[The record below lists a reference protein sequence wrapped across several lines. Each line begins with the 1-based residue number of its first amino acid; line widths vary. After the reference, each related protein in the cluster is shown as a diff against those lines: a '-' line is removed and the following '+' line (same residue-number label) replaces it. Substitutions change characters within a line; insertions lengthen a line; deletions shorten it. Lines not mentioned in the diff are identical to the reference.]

1 LQDRKTLVLDNLDI
15 IKRAYVKLAL
25 LKERERDAQDAGNYE
40 FLYELSENERVL
52 IENINGCL
60 KFIVPDLLTLR
71 SDEAV
76 RALLTE
82 IDGLH
87 EAVIS
92 ETLSIRNDLRVN
104 IDKTE
109 KKLQHLNIFPQSLSS
124 PNPSILNIRA

>member
-1 LQDRKTLVLDNLDI
+1 MQDRKTMVLDNLDI

-25 LKERERDAQDAGNYE
+25 LKGRERDAQDSGNYE

-71 SDEAV
+71 SDESV

-87 EAVIS
+87 EAVIA

-109 KKLQHLNIFPQSLSS
+109 KKLQRLNIFPQSLSS